1 MINLGR
7 VMILG
12 DSYST
17 FLGYIREG
25 FDYWYSERVNTDN
38 GVLSV
43 SDTWWH
49 KLMSRVSGEIV
60 LNSSWSGTTVCH
72 TGWRAEDCSHKS
84 FISRFDKLIE
94 EGFFREN
101 EIDTLFIFGGT
112 NDSWADSPLGE
123 VKFGGWTREELFSFS
138 PAVCYLLFR
147 VKEHLPKTR
156 VIFIVNAGLKEE
168 INRAVAAA
176 AEYYGMETLYL
187 PMMERNLNHPTAKGM
202 TEIADAVEE
211 YLKAADLKCR
221 IHNA

>member
-1 MINLGR
+1 MINLGK

-17 FLGYIREG
+17 FLGYIPEG
-25 FDYWYSERVNTDN
+25 FDYWYSECINPDN

-49 KLMSRVSGEIV
+49 KLMSRVRGEIV

-84 FISRFDKLIE
+84 FISRFDKLAK
-94 EGFFREN
+94 EGFFDGN
-101 EIDTLFIFGGT
+101 KIDTLFIFGGT

-123 VKFGGWTREELFSFS
+123 VKFSDFTREELFSFC
-138 PAVCYLLFR
+138 PAVCYLLMR
-147 VKEHLPKTR
+147 VKECLPTTR
-156 VIFIVNAGLKEE
+156 VIYIVNAGLKDEV
-168 INRAVAAA
+168 NAAVREACLH
-176 AEYYGMETLYL
+176 YGCEPLFL

-202 TEIADAVEE
+202 TEIADEVEK
-211 YLKAADLKCR
+211 YLER
-221 IHNA
+221 TV